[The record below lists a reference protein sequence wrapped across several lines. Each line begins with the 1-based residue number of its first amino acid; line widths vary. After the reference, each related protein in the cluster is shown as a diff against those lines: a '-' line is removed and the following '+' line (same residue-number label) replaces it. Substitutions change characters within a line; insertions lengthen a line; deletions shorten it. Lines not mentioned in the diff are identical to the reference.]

1 MHMKFNLE
9 PRGAMAAW
17 VLCVG
22 CWLSAHART
31 LAEAQPND
39 PGMKTRAASSVT
51 SAAPAVRPD
60 PLAPVPER
68 PMPSALP
75 EGWHHG
81 AFIEIFVRS
90 WKDSDGDGI
99 GDLRGLTQ
107 TLDTLQQLGVRG
119 IWLMPITRSADGDHG
134 YATTDYRD
142 VEPAYGTLA
151 DFDELL
157 RQAHARGIGVIM
169 DYVVNHSADRH
180 PFFQQSLRD
189 PSSPFRAWYEWRADK
204 PAGWDIWGKD
214 PWFTTPQGS
223 YLGTFGPD
231 MPDFNLRHAPAVAY
245 HQDSLRFWLN
255 RGLDGFR
262 LDAVPHLIENNAR
275 DWNDQP
281 ESRQLTV
288 ELVRGVHRYP
298 GRYVVCEATA
308 QPRDYAQPQLC
319 GGAFAFGLEKDIA
332 PAARG
337 DAAAIA
343 RVAEFYRTAPH
354 TLASFVSNH
363 DQFAGRRLWDQVEGD
378 EAAYRLAAAT
388 YLLLPGTPF
397 IYYGEEIG
405 MAGARGLS
413 SDPAIRGPYSWN
425 GDARHAGFSN
435 AAPYRALA
443 TNQASHHLQAQ
454 QADPNSI
461 WHFYRTLLGLR
472 NSRVSIARGSY
483 EWPQAEGQT
492 LAFQRRH
499 GREHTLVVYNYGP
512 AEARLPLQ
520 GLATGQRLRPLLST
534 RMDPFNLGADRALQL
549 PPRSVQVF
557 ALEP

>member
-1 MHMKFNLE
+1 MNL
-9 PRGAMAAW
+9 RTKKGLVFFLQA
-17 VLCVG
+17 VLAG
-22 CWLSAHART
+22 CTVLGTVDAVPATGTAQLSSPI
-31 LAEAQPND
+31 Q
-39 PGMKTRAASSVT
+39 VT
-51 SAAPAVRPD
+51 VPPD
-60 PLAPVPER
+60 ALLSVPEHPR
-68 PMPSALP
+68 PSALP

-81 AFIEIFVRS
+81 AFMEIFVRS
-90 WKDSDGDGI
+90 WKDSDGDGM
-99 GDLRGLTQ
+99 GDLQGLIQ
-107 TLDTLQQLGVRG
+107 TLDTLQELGVRG
-119 IWLMPITRSADGDHG
+119 IWLMPVTRSSDGDHG
-134 YATTDYRD
+134 YATTDYRNI
-142 VEPAYGTLA
+142 ETAYGTLA

-169 DYVVNHSADRH
+169 DYVVNHSADQH
-180 PFFQQSLRD
+180 PFFQQSLHA

-204 PAGWDIWGKD
+204 PLGWDIWGKD
-214 PWFTTPQGS
+214 PWYSARTGY
-223 YLGTFGPD
+223 YLGVFGRD
-231 MPDFNLRHAPAVAY
+231 MPDFNLRHPPVLNY

-281 ESRQLTV
+281 ESRKLTAQLV
-288 ELVRGVHRYP
+288 QGVHRYP

-308 QPRDYAQPQLC
+308 EPRDYAQQQLC

-343 RVAEFYRTAPH
+343 RVAEFYRNAPH

-405 MAGARGLS
+405 MAGARGLDG
-413 SDPAIRGPYSWN
+413 DPAIRGPYSWN
-425 GDARHAGFSN
+425 GDSRHAGFTTST
-435 AAPYRALA
+435 PYRALA
-443 TNQASHHLQAQ
+443 TNQSTHHLQAQ
-454 QADPNSI
+454 KADPDSI
-461 WHFYRTLLGLR
+461 WNFYRSLLGLR
-472 NSRVSIARGSY
+472 NKRLSIARGSY

-499 GREHTLVVYNYGP
+499 GSEHTLVVYNYGN
-512 AEARLPLQ
+512 ETARLRLQ
-520 GLATGQRLRPLLST
+520 GLTVDQRLRPLLSNNMNPST
-534 RMDPFNLGADRALQL
+534 LGVDRALVL